1 MRRNCLIF
9 SRCRDC
15 LKIGKFSI
23 PSPIPG
29 VDVENLARQTTVRIQ
44 TAKSSGSGTIVRR
57 QGQTYTV
64 LTNWHVV
71 AIVRGD
77 QTIVTGDG
85 LLHRRL
91 GVPRRVDDTDLA
103 IVEFRRAIEYTVAPI
118 SAEPAAVGEPLRSA
132 RVPCRCTGV
141 GGSAGVRTTAAAQI
155 FGSRLELGLYK

>member
-1 MRRNCLIF
+1 MRPNCPF
-9 SRCRDC
+9 FPAVGTA

-23 PSPIPG
+23 PSPIAG

-44 TAKSSGSGTIVRR
+44 TAKYSGSGTIVRR

-77 QTIVTGDG
+77 RTIVTGNG

-91 GVPRRVDDTDLA
+91 GVPRRLGDTDLA
-103 IVEFRRAIEYTVAPI
+103 IVEFRRAIEYKVAPI

-141 GGSAGVRTTAAAQI
+141 GCSAGVRRTAAAQI
-155 FGSRLELGLYK
+155 FVSRLELGLYK